1 VNAPVRSLSDP
12 VRFVKGVG
20 PAREALLARLGIRSA
35 GDLLFLFPAR
45 YEDRRN
51 LAPLSSLRGG
61 ETVSVAAR
69 VAAFERR
76 KTARKGLSVITALI
90 SDGMTMARAVWFN
103 RVGLEKVLLPGVRV
117 LFFGRVDVRGGRSSS
132 RTPTSRSWTKTGTK
146 KNPSPS
152 FPSTPPPQGSPR
164 RPCGE

>member
-1 VNAPVRSLSDP
+1 MNAPVRSLSDP

-69 VAAFERR
+69 VAAWRPS
-76 KTARKGLSVITALI
+76 GLKMMV
-90 SDGMTMARAVWFN
+90 
-103 RVGLEKVLLPGVRV
+103 
-117 LFFGRVDVRGGRSSS
+117 
-132 RTPTSRSWTKTGTK
+132 SRSGCGMVWQASAMPVAASQTHT
-146 KNPSPS
+146 SPAWLA
-152 FPSTPPPQGSPR
+152 
-164 RPCGE
+164 E